1 MKYIILSSLLSFFI
15 LTACGLQTDLKQQA
29 AKHIARPAF
38 MVERSIPTGSFGL
51 NAWERMHQRHA
62 PATIYIEGDS
72 DGIHIQ
78 PAQVQNPRFEPN
90 VRGFFGEDATRMN
103 PVGLHLASRDLSEN
117 LAYIARPC
125 QSVKFPEKN
134 GCAPRYWKEDRFA
147 PEILEA
153 YDAALNDI
161 AARYD
166 ITKFHI
172 VGFGGGANI
181 AAVLAAR
188 RNDILTLRTIAG
200 DLNPRFVDKVNNIPV
215 SADAVLAVNYGST
228 LSKVP
233 QHHFIGAADDIVTPG
248 TYHSYRQAIGLSD
261 CIHYSLIQ
269 DADHTNGWVEKWP
282 QLLSVVPQC
291 AKIHDLDGDLPALKD
306 FPGNYHKG
314 KSFSK

>member
-1 MKYIILSSLLSFFI
+1 MKYIILSSLFSFFI
-15 LTACGLQTDLKQQA
+15 LAACGLQTDLKQQA

-147 PEILEA
+147 PEIL
-153 YDAALNDI
+153 DTSILSCI
-161 AARYD
+161 M
-166 ITKFHI
+166 
-172 VGFGGGANI
+172 G
-181 AAVLAAR
+181 
-188 RNDILTLRTIAG
+188 LTLKSQAC
-200 DLNPRFVDKVNNIPV
+200 DLRVFLLHVGAYQSDSLRAYPLREGKVRSDQCECRYSSAMRLLDNPKSCI
-215 SADAVLAVNYGST
+215 Y
-228 LSKVP
+228 
-233 QHHFIGAADDIVTPG
+233 
-248 TYHSYRQAIGLSD
+248 QALG
-261 CIHYSLIQ
+261 Q
-269 DADHTNGWVEKWP
+269 
-282 QLLSVVPQC
+282 
-291 AKIHDLDGDLPALKD
+291 
-306 FPGNYHKG
+306 
-314 KSFSK
+314 